1 MNLCEIQ
8 TRHALK
14 MKKNLEQ
21 IAREDGRFSLPAI
34 RFVYEALGFTV
45 KKITVEARHVSG
57 QTLCEGLK
65 KLAIKKWGRMAM
77 VVLNAWGIK
86 TTRDFGEIVYLM
98 IRHEWMSATETDS
111 IDDFDDVYD
120 FKTVFKD
127 QFEF

>member
-1 MNLCEIQ
+1 
-8 TRHALK
+8 

-21 IAREDGRFSLPAI
+21 IAKEYGRFSPPGI
-34 RFVYEALGFTV
+34 RFVYEGLGFTV
-45 KKITVEARHVSG
+45 KKITVEPKHVTG
-57 QTLCEGLK
+57 QMLCEGLR
-65 KLAIKKWGRMAM
+65 KLALEKWGRMAM

-98 IRHEWMSATETDS
+98 IKHEWMSAQPADS
-111 IDDFDDVYD
+111 IDDFNDIYD